1 MGQRLLECQGD
12 GQKQVIRICI
22 FSFVVPRRSCLSWS
36 HKTMLVFFLM
46 LQGSLTV
53 DNSHDV
59 LTSTGVT
66 EEAQSLAVDTPFRVL
81 VSEGL
86 PKVGTS
92 SRVHEV

>member
-1 MGQRLLECQGD
+1 MGRNKPLES
-12 GQKQVIRICI
+12 I
-22 FSFVVPRRSCLSWS
+22 FLHLWFMSTQNHGFL
-36 HKTMLVFFLM
+36 LM

-53 DNSHDV
+53 DTHDV

-66 EEAQSLAVDTPFRVL
+66 EEAQILAVDTPFRVL

-86 PKVGTS
+86 PKVRTS